1 MVEAE
6 KIGAKDEVN
15 EKLLDTSKRPEVVS
29 VKPIKYE
36 KFLTISKR
44 LQPLIMLH
52 MVIFI

>member
-36 KFLTISKR
+36 VVSGTIG
-44 LQPLIMLH
+44 PLSQEE
-52 MVIFI
+52 